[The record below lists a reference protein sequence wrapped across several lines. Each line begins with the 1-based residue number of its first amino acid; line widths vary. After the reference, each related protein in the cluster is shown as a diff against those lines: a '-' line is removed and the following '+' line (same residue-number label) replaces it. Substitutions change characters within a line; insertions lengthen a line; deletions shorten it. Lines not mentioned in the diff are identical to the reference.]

1 MSYEEV
7 IMAKFKIKKG
17 LSDAEMFKN
26 VVEEETFE
34 TAMLKG
40 EAESKRPAPLRK
52 SSSNSQEAFY
62 REFLTEKVE
71 TQIGKLL
78 LDIKMEYFKDGVG
91 DFSIQ
96 VKKDGRNIVI
106 ETAPKKI
113 K

>member
-1 MSYEEV
+1 
-7 IMAKFKIKKG
+7 MAKIKIQKG
-17 LSDAEMFKN
+17 LSDADMFKN
-26 VVEEETFE
+26 VKEEETFE

-40 EAESKRPAPLRK
+40 EPAPLRK
-52 SSSNSQEAFY
+52 SPANSQEAFY

-78 LDIKMEYFKDGVG
+78 LDIKMEYFKDGYG
-91 DFSIQ
+91 NFSIQ

-113 K
+113 NN

>member
-1 MSYEEV
+1 
-7 IMAKFKIKKG
+7 MAKFKIQKG
-17 LSDAEMFKN
+17 LSDADMFKN
-26 VVEEETFE
+26 VKEEETFE

-40 EAESKRPAPLRK
+40 EAAARRPAPLRK
-52 SSSNSQEAFY
+52 SPANSQEAFY

-78 LDIKMEYFKDGVG
+78 LDIKMEYYKDCYG

-96 VKKDGRNIVI
+96 VKKDGRNILI
-106 ETAPKKI
+106 ETAPKKN